1 MSTNRLHP
9 LSAVTTALQRGFVGG
24 SMLFFLVSISSGFV
38 AAVDIS
44 WAFALSALG
53 FLVGTAYGVAYYY
66 RFEYELTDDTFDIA
80 SGVLSRRDREI
91 PLGRVQNVDIR
102 QGVVSRILGIAVVT
116 IETAGGGA
124 SEATLDFVDDGE
136 ADRLQR
142 EIRRLT
148 MSSDRA
154 ARRRREGRPTAG
166 ERFGDEPAGD
176 RLGEVSTDGEHSG
189 IDGAGARR
197 PSEAAADPDATGMGT
212 AAEPTD
218 RSLGRPKQLFELEMR
233 ELILYSFAS
242 FRPAAVA
249 ALGFLTLFGTDFI
262 VDYLVAVTDSVTQ
275 QAPSDVA
282 GSSRGILLG
291 TISVLHA
298 VVVTYALSIAYTF
311 ASYYGFRLGRAGN
324 DLVYERGLLQRYS
337 GSIPL
342 GKVQSVTITD
352 NPIQRLLG
360 YAGLVVETAGY
371 GPDSD
376 SGSQSA
382 VPFAKRPRAH
392 GFAERLTSVEP
403 PTFDR
408 PTTVARRRYLVRY
421 TLVATV
427 VVGAL
432 YGLALVTAF
441 DAWYV
446 GLVTYLA
453 VPPAAHLRWA
463 NLGYAVGDEHLIIR
477 EGFWS
482 RKTTVIPYYRIQTIS
497 TRRSIFQRRL
507 GLASV
512 VVDTASSRTF
522 AWSNPTIYDV
532 DLPIARDVTETGRDR
547 LQASLARDDASLS
560 SDSL

>member
-1 MSTNRLHP
+1 MNTNRLHP

-44 WAFALSALG
+44 WAFVLSALG
-53 FLVGTAYGVAYYY
+53 FLVGAAYGVAYYY

-154 ARRRREGRPTAG
+154 ARRRREERRTAG
-166 ERFGDEPAGD
+166 ERSSDESAGD
-176 RLGEVSTDGEHSG
+176 RLGEASTDGEHPD
-189 IDGAGARR
+189 IDGASARHS
-197 PSEAAADPDATGMGT
+197 SEMAADTDATGAGT
-212 AAEPTD
+212 ATESAGSP
-218 RSLGRPKQLFELEMR
+218 GRPKQLFELEMR
-233 ELILYSFAS
+233 ELLLYSFAS

-262 VDYLVAVTDSVTQ
+262 VDYLLAVTDSVTQ

-282 GSSRGILLG
+282 GSSRGVLLG

-403 PTFDR
+403 PTFNR
-408 PTTVARRRYLVRY
+408 PTRVARRRYLVRY
-421 TLVATV
+421 SLVATV

-432 YGLALVTAF
+432 YGLALVTPF
-441 DAWYV
+441 DAWYI

-463 NLGYAVGDEHLIIR
+463 NLGYAVGDEHLIVR

-507 GLASV
+507 ELASV

-532 DLPIARDVTETGRDR
+532 DLPIARDVTDTGRDR

-560 SDSL
+560 SDFL